1 MKKISLALIV
11 FLSLSACTPKTISDK
26 LEVVVSFYVLEDLT
40 HKIGGDY
47 VDIIDVMPSG
57 SEPHEFEP
65 STQTM
70 MTLTNASLI
79 FILGNDFEPWF
90 QDAYDNVKHTG
101 QEVVVLSKGIPTL
114 INQDT
119 QQIDPHIWTSI
130 HNIITMMENIKAA
143 LIKADPT
150 HQSTYEANFERAKA
164 DFIALDDQYQMV
176 VDQRKRDV
184 FITNHAA
191 FGYLAQD
198 YGLTMIPIMGLEPD
212 AEPSAAVM
220 AKIIDLVKR
229 YDLPY
234 ILYEDEANA
243 DVATTIAQET
253 GAKTGILRP
262 GETLNSAQIQA
273 GDDLLSI
280 MSQNLE
286 WLKKALQ
293 E

>member
-1 MKKISLALIV
+1 MRKINLVLILL
-11 FLSLSACTPKTISDK
+11 LSLSACAPKVPSTK

-40 HKIGGDY
+40 QKIGGDL
-47 VDIIDVMPSG
+47 VKIVDVMPSS

-65 STQTM
+65 NTQTM

-90 QDAYDNVKHTG
+90 KDAYDNVKHTG
-101 QEVVVLSKGIPTL
+101 QEVVIVSKGIPTL
-114 INQDT
+114 VNQES

-130 HNIITMMENIKAA
+130 RNIITMMENIKAA
-143 LIKADPT
+143 LIKADPS
-150 HQSTYEANFERAKA
+150 HQSIYEANFEKAKA
-164 DFIALDDQYQMV
+164 DFETLDAQYQSV

-212 AEPSAAVM
+212 AEPSASVM
-220 AKIIDLVKR
+220 ARIIDLVKR
-229 YDLPY
+229 YSIPY
-234 ILYEDEANA
+234 ILYEDEATA
-243 DVATTIAQET
+243 DVASTIAQET

-262 GETLNSAQIQA
+262 GESLNSAQIQA

-280 MSQNLE
+280 MSQNLQ

-293 E
+293 

>member
-1 MKKISLALIV
+1 MRKINLILILL
-11 FLSLSACTPKTISDK
+11 LSLSACTPKAPSTK

-40 HKIGGDY
+40 KKIGGDL
-47 VDIIDVMPSG
+47 VEIIDVMPSG

-90 QDAYDNVKHTG
+90 KDAYDNAKHAG
-101 QEVVVLSKGIPTL
+101 QEVVTVSNGIETL
-114 INQDT
+114 INQES

-130 HNIITMMENIKAA
+130 RNIITMMENIKAA
-143 LIKADPT
+143 LIKADPS
-150 HQSTYEANFERAKA
+150 HQSTYEANFIKAKA
-164 DFIALDDQYQMV
+164 DFETLNAHYQSV

-191 FGYLAQD
+191 FGYLALD

-212 AEPSAAVM
+212 AEPSASVM

-229 YDLPY
+229 YSIPY

-243 DVATTIAQET
+243 DVANTIAQET

-262 GETLNSAQIQA
+262 GESLSEAQILS

-280 MSQNLE
+280 MRQNLE